1 VDLEGAS
8 GRDGGSAHER
18 KAGGGGGGD
27 DDGDVRGGGMVRTV
41 KESLDLDGK
50 GSSVDQ
56 DTTGVGV
63 WLR

>member
-1 VDLEGAS
+1 MDLEGGS
-8 GRDGGSAHER
+8 GGDGGSAHER
-18 KAGGGGGGD
+18 KAGGGGGD
-27 DDGDVRGGGMVRTV
+27 DDDDVRGGGMVRTV
-41 KESLDLDGK
+41 KGCLDLDGK